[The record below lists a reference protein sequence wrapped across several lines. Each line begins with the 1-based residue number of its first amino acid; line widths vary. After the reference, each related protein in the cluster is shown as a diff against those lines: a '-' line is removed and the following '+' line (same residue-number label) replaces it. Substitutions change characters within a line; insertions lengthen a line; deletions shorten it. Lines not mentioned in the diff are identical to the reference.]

1 MYVHLNMKV
10 TSLPTVVDVHVN
22 HSNGPALSSATVK
35 GLGIQNRF

>member
-10 TSLPTVVDVHVN
+10 TSLPTVVGVQVN
-22 HSNGPALSSATVK
+22 HSNGAALSSATVE